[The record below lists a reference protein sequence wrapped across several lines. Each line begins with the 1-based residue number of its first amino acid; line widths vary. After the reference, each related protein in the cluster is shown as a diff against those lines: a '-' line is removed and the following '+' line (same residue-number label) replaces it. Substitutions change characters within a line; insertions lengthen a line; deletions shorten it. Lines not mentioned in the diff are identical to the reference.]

1 MKTKSRALVLF
12 LCLMLLVGLLP
23 STVLAADG
31 PEAASFE
38 DVQEGSWYYEDV
50 DYVSSA
56 GLMTGTSEDTFSP
69 ELAVTR
75 GMFVTVLHRM
85 EDEPEAEAAAFEDV
99 DAEAYYAAAVA
110 WAAENGIVTGY
121 SDVMFGPTDTITREQ
136 AVTILYRYAIYKGLD
151 AVTTE
156 ENLGTFSD
164 EADISDWA
172 IAAVNWAV
180 GEGIA
185 EGMTSNRFGPATLT
199 TRAHVAALLHR
210 YLDEDARVNSAA
222 DTGTDGSGSSSGG
235 SSSSSSGSSS
245 SSSSGSSSSGSR
257 YYADNVLESVYALGF
272 VDADGS
278 KLSAI
283 AVEYSVEIAASS
295 VELADFE
302 IQDYGTMMEPSVEL
316 GSDPGVALN
325 VYVSATPEIDPNGVG
340 VESGNYVIIEVNTD
354 YQLASVCSPYAVSM
368 AAGVRQAGTLKTTGG
383 RTVSAGTKF
392 VINYTTETI
401 TNRDGS
407 TSEYY
412 PAIDGT
418 YFIYGIMD
426 KYELF
431 TQEDGTAFHATDC
444 FDEATGE
451 LSELD
456 LPYALYV
463 PEDYSEDGKYMLV
476 LHIEDAGFLGT
487 DPMIALC
494 ESQAPANFASDEMQA
509 YAEQQGYDGIIVVIP
524 QIWDDIRTT
533 RDAYTISC
541 GVDATWQLMDYIT
554 DTYTAIDANRIYATG
569 QSMGGMQ
576 VIAMAAQRDNYF
588 AGILEMGCQWGT
600 NYNKEVPNEGT
611 VHYNIYD
618 TDDPMITY
626 ELAENWFYAVSDDN
640 ILVTNC
646 EGDSYSTSVW
656 SEFAYLYYDI
666 AGVEIPYA
674 TVSPLEQTDEEMSAV
689 VEALVAQEN
698 ETGIYWL
705 SYTGGS
711 HMLTWVYGH
720 KIDASYYWLLS
731 QTKESEDSRSKLEAL
746 NNPFAHMDA
755 VEASEYI
762 VGDFTHL
769 PNGYDRLIAT
779 ENSTGISYFY
789 AVPAN
794 GAGTDGYNSAWM
806 NRSGGTP
813 SAGAGWNAN
822 TVYTVDSILITDSAL
837 TVTATLDANADYTVE
852 VYAVA
857 IGENEAEL
865 VASGI
870 LSSGADTFTSD
881 ALTAFAENVIYT
893 VVVSDA
899 GVVVASAMHLTLGNV
914 LESVYALGFVDADGS
929 KLSAI
934 AVEYSVEI
942 AASSVE
948 LADFEIQDYGTMME
962 PSVELGSDPG
972 VALNVYVSATP
983 EIDPNGVGVESG
995 NYVIIE
1001 VNTDY
1006 QLASVCSPY
1015 AVSMAAGVRQAGTLK
1030 TTGGRTVSAGTK
1042 FVINYTTETI
1052 TNRDGSTSEYYPA
1065 IDGTY
1070 FIYGIMD
1077 KYELFTQEDGTAFH
1091 ATDCFDEATG
1101 ELSELDL
1108 PYALY
1113 VPEDYSEDGK
1123 YMLVLHIEDAGF
1135 LGTDPMIAL
1144 CESQAPANFASDE
1157 MQAYAEQQGYDGIIV
1172 VIPQIWDDI
1181 RTTRDAYTISC
1192 GVDATWQLMD
1202 YITDTYT
1209 AIDANRIYATG
1220 QSMGGMQ
1227 VIAMAAQRDN
1237 YFAGILEMGCQ
1248 WGTNYNK
1255 EVPNEGTVHYNIY
1268 DTDDPMITYELA
1280 ENWFYAVSDDNILV
1294 TNCEGDS
1301 YSTSVWSEFA
1311 YLYYDIAGVEIPYAT
1326 VSPLEQTDEEM
1337 SAVVEA
1343 LVAQENETGIYW
1355 LSYTGGSHMLTWVYG
1370 HKIDASYYWLL
1381 SQTKE
1386 SEDSR
1391 SKLEALNNPFAHMDA
1406 VEASEYIVGDFTHLP
1421 NGYDRLIA
1429 TENSTGISYFYA
1441 VPANGAGTDGYNSAW
1456 MNRSGGTP
1464 SAGAGWNANT
1474 VYTVDSILITDSA
1487 LTVTATLDANADYTV
1502 EVYAVAIG
1510 ENEAELVASGI
1521 LSSGADTFTSDALTA
1536 FAENVIYT
1544 VVVSDAGVV
1553 VASAMHLTLGED
1565 SGGDENTAEIV
1576 SVYALGFVDT
1586 DGAKVEAIAVEYSA
1600 DMSGVDVSVD
1610 SYELELNSDSTGA
1623 TAVYVNDTAAI
1634 SETGGSGT
1642 GKYVIIEVDTDFLMS
1657 SEQTFTSSLAVGVT
1671 QTADIS
1677 AGSVTAAASE
1687 TAVTNYEE
1695 TQTYD
1700 SYCDTWTTTK
1710 AAIYGQYEI
1719 SGIEGFQFFTSN
1731 EDYGTPDG
1739 EAYHVEDCFDE
1750 KDGLSYDID
1759 VAYALYVPEDYDVSG
1774 SYAMVVVDNPATT
1787 EGTHPLVSVLETR
1800 SPALLASDWVQDL
1813 VKEQGLDGLIV
1824 VVPVVTARVDD
1835 NACTPAQYE
1844 ALLALWDHIQGE
1856 YSIDENHVY
1865 GIGQS
1870 VGGMVLMETNR
1881 NRDNYF
1887 AAILMFENQ
1896 WAQNYYKD
1904 TLFVRNQAS
1913 SEETAATAPMHY
1925 PRTDAEVTWDYY
1937 FDEDG
1942 NKVYVDH
1949 DPYNLYY
1956 LISDDNIMV
1965 MNRSSNNLSNNTWQ
1979 ELSYLYTDLVGSNI
1993 THFTLD
1999 GNAEIAEQEALI
2011 NEYLAEDAS
2020 GLGLHWVTFEN
2031 GTNGYSA
2038 RKVLSGYE
2046 WLLSQTRE
2054 DEMSRSKLD
2063 LNKPFELADEQIQT
2077 EERATSYTDTEDNTL
2092 YYLTGKAGAGTQ
2104 FYNTSWLN
2112 LTTIADAAPGWLPEG
2127 MSWETGVEA
2136 AKIQSVTSIHDEN
2149 GVLTAVAVE
2158 YDVDMTDAVI
2168 RLKGD
2173 EIIGLDGEVRE
2184 DITIVLDPYD
2194 FYDAAGEQIECTIS
2208 NVYIND
2214 SAAITA
2220 DAERGSGTGCYVIVE
2235 LDTDSTTDSV
2245 SLVQRMTIRTNT
2257 AIASATATVY
2267 SEVDGGNVEDILR
2280 FDAASYE
2287 IKSYDY
2293 EGETIQVRFYENVQY
2308 CANPNAPD
2316 LQVMNIYV
2324 REDMAD
2330 DYTAPIFLVQ
2340 RTGQMKESAASTIE
2354 TDGNGNLTSMLA
2366 MLADGYVVVSPGAR
2380 GQDTV
2385 VDGEYVG
2392 RGGLPM
2398 TIVDLKA
2405 AVRYLHYNQ
2414 GVIPGDT
2421 EKIIAEGHSS
2431 GGGIIAVL
2439 GASGNSEY
2447 YEPYLEAIGA
2457 APGRDDIYCCIV
2469 NSPIVD
2475 FAHIDF
2481 AYEWLFSVENVDGL
2495 FADDATSYAMSCA
2508 LADEFEVWVDSLEL
2522 KDPETGET
2530 IGFADG
2536 DTYTPYLIKMLNESA
2551 TRFLS
2556 EMDEASRNEWL
2567 AASTNNVVN
2576 GSILTWDETS
2586 QTAEITSLEDYIGW
2600 NSGRWMKYIG
2610 CYDGGLTK
2618 TSFEMPAFSTGDDDP
2633 GHFNA
2638 RMWEIIGTF
2647 EGYEEYAE
2655 SAYENALTHYWSEY
2669 LINPFNFIGT
2679 DEVCDTAPVWYLRC
2693 GGHNETT
2700 ANQFLNLALVL
2711 DNKTDALVD
2720 FRYSWDMQ
2728 HTWISDLEIEET
2740 LAFLDEVMSDGGEE
2754 TTGALKAGAGKA
2766 EMVFPQ
2772 EYFEIVADDGTVSYE
2787 DGFNGQVYTFDSAYG
2802 EIVDNLC
2809 TRVLVLEDKIRV
2821 AIVAVEVAQ
2830 TLDDQVAYTKKIVS
2844 EICGVDE
2851 DNVWVHCTHQFGFM
2865 HRPSD
2870 TEKAAVYDDIMKEAL
2885 TAACEQA
2892 METFQSA
2899 VLGIGIGDC
2908 YVSANKNIENPE
2920 GVTGGP
2926 YYGPGSTLETDTT
2939 LTMIRF
2945 ASAETGED
2953 IGYFMSYGTKPSA
2966 LCTTGKTVGNRQVN
2980 TEVTGE
2986 ACKIVEAA
2994 YSVPCLFC
3002 MPAAGD
3008 QYPRETA
3015 QYYGFDEDGNW
3026 GLIDIGFD
3034 EGIKIVERL
3043 GAEMGDVAVNV
3054 ASAIECDSNDAD
3066 ISLAATSFD
3075 YVNKAGDADM
3085 TITCD
3090 TLVIGDIALVGFKQE
3105 MDCVTGQQ
3113 IQAASPYGTT
3123 LMVSFLNGDGKYFG
3137 HREAYDFNGGIGTWE
3152 TNRSPYGIGA
3162 AEKFVEVAVELLG
3175 GEVTKD
3181 EEAETVLLQ
3190 SVVANMGEDNT
3201 IDDSKYDGLYEEAS
3215 AEDGIKAIIAAGEF
3229 YINGFAFPA
3238 TAEAAADGFTVNQ
3251 STWLSAAEYAD
3262 EEAYLAAAYIS
3273 VLNKGN
3279 NPYMQAAGTEY
3290 LLYDTDA
3297 DGYADRIEMLYLE
3310 GIIVANYTDN
3320 GDGTYSIDRGEFPD
3334 GLAVTGDKDGRTHD
3348 ADHFAA
3354 GQEGYEVKA
3363 ENFDTEIQPGDV
3375 ALFSYTPDGWVLQR
3389 AIPVTGVFTNG
3400 ADHDSYEI
3408 DGVSYEDA
3416 MKFSRD
3422 NIIVSNRNGEFT
3434 NAQKYFGFMN
3444 NTDGLTVTLWIAP
3457 TVGETV
3463 GAPVGMTSDG
3473 SSDTYLERAI
3483 VWAQARLDAV
3493 EVSEDGSGLAA
3504 GTSYVSQ
3511 AVHDELADVVAS
3523 AREVLE
3529 SGCYD
3534 CIKDFQVYRLY
3545 LCLNGTGDD
3554 IGASFAGFSY
3564 TGFEDSI
3571 QTAAE
3576 AVEDGSSDAESEAA
3590 DSENADAEP
3599 ETAETDTNSADAE
3612 PAEGNTEAESAEAEA
3627 ADVEAEPDVTGET
3640 GDTEEEI

>member
-1 MKTKSRALVLF
+1 
-12 LCLMLLVGLLP
+12 
-23 STVLAADG
+23 
-31 PEAASFE
+31 
-38 DVQEGSWYYEDV
+38 
-50 DYVSSA
+50 
-56 GLMTGTSEDTFSP
+56 
-69 ELAVTR
+69 
-75 GMFVTVLHRM
+75 
-85 EDEPEAEAAAFEDV
+85 
-99 DAEAYYAAAVA
+99 
-110 WAAENGIVTGY
+110 
-121 SDVMFGPTDTITREQ
+121 
-136 AVTILYRYAIYKGLD
+136 
-151 AVTTE
+151 
-156 ENLGTFSD
+156 
-164 EADISDWA
+164 
-172 IAAVNWAV
+172 
-180 GEGIA
+180 
-185 EGMTSNRFGPATLT
+185 
-199 TRAHVAALLHR
+199 
-210 YLDEDARVNSAA
+210 
-222 DTGTDGSGSSSGG
+222 
-235 SSSSSSGSSS
+235 
-245 SSSSGSSSSGSR
+245 
-257 YYADNVLESVYALGF
+257 
-272 VDADGS
+272 
-278 KLSAI
+278 
-283 AVEYSVEIAASS
+283 
-295 VELADFE
+295 
-302 IQDYGTMMEPSVEL
+302 
-316 GSDPGVALN
+316 
-325 VYVSATPEIDPNGVG
+325 
-340 VESGNYVIIEVNTD
+340 
-354 YQLASVCSPYAVSM
+354 
-368 AAGVRQAGTLKTTGG
+368 
-383 RTVSAGTKF
+383 
-392 VINYTTETI
+392 
-401 TNRDGS
+401 
-407 TSEYY
+407 
-412 PAIDGT
+412 
-418 YFIYGIMD
+418 MD

-533 RDAYTISC
+533 RGGYTISC

-646 EGDSYSTSVW
+646 KGDSYSTSVW

-731 QTKESEDSRSKLEAL
+731 QTKESEDNRGKLEAL

-762 VGDFTHL
+762 AGDFTHL

-822 TVYTVDSILITDSAL
+822 TVYTVDSILITDGAL
-837 TVTATLDANADYTVE
+837 TVAATLDANADYTVE

-857 IGENEAEL
+857 IGENETEL

-881 ALTAFAENVIYT
+881 ALTAFAEDVIYT
-893 VVVSDA
+893 VV
-899 GVVVASAMHLTLGNV
+899 
-914 LESVYALGFVDADGS
+914 
-929 KLSAI
+929 I
-934 AVEYSVEI
+934 
-942 AASSVE
+942 
-948 LADFEIQDYGTMME
+948 
-962 PSVELGSDPG
+962 
-972 VALNVYVSATP
+972 
-983 EIDPNGVGVESG
+983 
-995 NYVIIE
+995 
-1001 VNTDY
+1001 
-1006 QLASVCSPY
+1006 
-1015 AVSMAAGVRQAGTLK
+1015 
-1030 TTGGRTVSAGTK
+1030 
-1042 FVINYTTETI
+1042 
-1052 TNRDGSTSEYYPA
+1052 
-1065 IDGTY
+1065 
-1070 FIYGIMD
+1070 
-1077 KYELFTQEDGTAFH
+1077 
-1091 ATDCFDEATG
+1091 
-1101 ELSELDL
+1101 
-1108 PYALY
+1108 
-1113 VPEDYSEDGK
+1113 
-1123 YMLVLHIEDAGF
+1123 
-1135 LGTDPMIAL
+1135 
-1144 CESQAPANFASDE
+1144 
-1157 MQAYAEQQGYDGIIV
+1157 
-1172 VIPQIWDDI
+1172 
-1181 RTTRDAYTISC
+1181 
-1192 GVDATWQLMD
+1192 
-1202 YITDTYT
+1202 
-1209 AIDANRIYATG
+1209 
-1220 QSMGGMQ
+1220 
-1227 VIAMAAQRDN
+1227 
-1237 YFAGILEMGCQ
+1237 
-1248 WGTNYNK
+1248 
-1255 EVPNEGTVHYNIY
+1255 
-1268 DTDDPMITYELA
+1268 
-1280 ENWFYAVSDDNILV
+1280 
-1294 TNCEGDS
+1294 
-1301 YSTSVWSEFA
+1301 
-1311 YLYYDIAGVEIPYAT
+1311 
-1326 VSPLEQTDEEM
+1326 
-1337 SAVVEA
+1337 
-1343 LVAQENETGIYW
+1343 
-1355 LSYTGGSHMLTWVYG
+1355 
-1370 HKIDASYYWLL
+1370 
-1381 SQTKE
+1381 
-1386 SEDSR
+1386 
-1391 SKLEALNNPFAHMDA
+1391 
-1406 VEASEYIVGDFTHLP
+1406 
-1421 NGYDRLIA
+1421 
-1429 TENSTGISYFYA
+1429 
-1441 VPANGAGTDGYNSAW
+1441 
-1456 MNRSGGTP
+1456 
-1464 SAGAGWNANT
+1464 
-1474 VYTVDSILITDSA
+1474 
-1487 LTVTATLDANADYTV
+1487 
-1502 EVYAVAIG
+1502 
-1510 ENEAELVASGI
+1510 
-1521 LSSGADTFTSDALTA
+1521 
-1536 FAENVIYT
+1536 
-1544 VVVSDAGVV
+1544 SDAGVV

-1565 SGGDENTAEIV
+1565 SGDDETGYYVFACDNETAITDDSLSAWFDADSAAEGVEALLNAGKVYVNGFQIPAEESDDIAFKVNGFVSFYKDGDEWMNSVHKATSGETTFAAARTAFVEGLSLMSGLTVVLPYDENGYVTEIQFTVKESVAVEELIDNGDGTYSIDRSNFTLAVKEGMPDINDAVFAAANVDAAVEAGCLALYWEATDGWHLERADSESGYLTDGQDHGYYIFNETYYVDSNITKYNLAKANRPGQFLEAHRTLGLFGEEITAWFVGDYPFGFTTNDPAAALELGIVNATAAKAEIV
-1576 SVYALGFVDT
+1576 VSADGSDVAT
-1586 DGAKVEAIAVEYSA
+1586 DVLWMTTDDLAVFEAQIAVAETVLANA
-1600 DMSGVDVSVD
+1600 DSTCFDLD
-1610 SYELELNSDSTGA
+1610 RAIYELAITLDAAACGTAGGDGETGENLLYTFENDGVTSLYDASMDQYFNADSAEAGVLALLNGG
-1623 TAVYVNDTAAI
+1623 AVYVNNAAVPTDEETAEDFVINAFPSLWKTGDSTWAYSVHKLYSAEDLSFDDARLGFMDGI
-1634 SETGGSGT
+1634 SKMRGLQVELYSTDGV
-1642 GKYVIIEVDTDFLMS
+1642 YADRIEVLIKESTLVNS
-1657 SEQTFTSSLAVGVT
+1657 IT
-1671 QTADIS
+1671 
-1677 AGSVTAAASE
+1677 
-1687 TAVTNYEE
+1687 
-1695 TQTYD
+1695 
-1700 SYCDTWTTTK
+1700 
-1710 AAIYGQYEI
+1710 
-1719 SGIEGFQFFTSN
+1719 
-1731 EDYGTPDG
+1731 EDD
-1739 EAYHVEDCFDE
+1739 
-1750 KDGLSYDID
+1750 
-1759 VAYALYVPEDYDVSG
+1759 
-1774 SYAMVVVDNPATT
+1774 
-1787 EGTHPLVSVLETR
+1787 EGTHIGRYDFELSDTENRPDVNDIVFPNENVDADLKVGDIALYWYDGSAWHMEPAVAQTGILSEKVSGVSGFVLDGVTYTDALITRYNLQAANRTSQFLTAHTNLGLSSIEVIMWSTETGYPIGFTR
-1800 SPALLASDWVQDL
+1800 GDNAKAALALAIENAKVAAENVVASDADGADVSTSAYWVTSAVMETYTAALAEAEAMYADETATNIDFDMAIYNLSSPVSQLGTKQPGTADDGETGENLLYTFENNGVTSLYDASMDQYFNADSAEAGVLALLNGGAVY
-1813 VKEQGLDGLIV
+1813 VNNAA
-1824 VVPVVTARVDD
+1824 VPTD
-1835 NACTPAQYE
+1835 
-1844 ALLALWDHIQGE
+1844 
-1856 YSIDENHVY
+1856 
-1865 GIGQS
+1865 
-1870 VGGMVLMETNR
+1870 
-1881 NRDNYF
+1881 
-1887 AAILMFENQ
+1887 
-1896 WAQNYYKD
+1896 
-1904 TLFVRNQAS
+1904 
-1913 SEETAATAPMHY
+1913 EETAEDFVINAFPSLWKTGDSTWAYSVHKLYSAEDLSFDDARLGFMDGISKMRGLQVELYSTDGVYADRIEVLIKESTLVNSITEDDEGTHIGRYDFELSDTENRPDVNDIVFPNENVDADLKVGDIALYWYDGSAWHMEPAVAQTGILSEKVSGVSGFVLDGVTY
-1925 PRTDAEVTWDYY
+1925 TDALITR
-1937 FDEDG
+1937 
-1942 NKVYVDH
+1942 
-1949 DPYNLYY
+1949 YNLQAANRTSQFLTAHTNLGLSSIEVIMWSTETGYPIGFTRGDNAKAA
-1956 LISDDNIMV
+1956 LALAIENAKVAAENVVASDADGADVSTSAYWVTSAVMETYTAALAEAEAMYADETATNIDFDMAIY
-1965 MNRSSNNLSNNTWQ
+1965 NLSSPVSQ
-1979 ELSYLYTDLVGSNI
+1979 LSTKQPGTAD
-1993 THFTLD
+1993 D
-1999 GNAEIAEQEALI
+1999 G
-2011 NEYLAEDAS
+2011 
-2020 GLGLHWVTFEN
+2020 
-2031 GTNGYSA
+2031 
-2038 RKVLSGYE
+2038 
-2046 WLLSQTRE
+2046 
-2054 DEMSRSKLD
+2054 
-2063 LNKPFELADEQIQT
+2063 
-2077 EERATSYTDTEDNTL
+2077 
-2092 YYLTGKAGAGTQ
+2092 
-2104 FYNTSWLN
+2104 
-2112 LTTIADAAPGWLPEG
+2112 
-2127 MSWETGVEA
+2127 ETG
-2136 AKIQSVTSIHDEN
+2136 EN
-2149 GVLTAVAVE
+2149 
-2158 YDVDMTDAVI
+2158 
-2168 RLKGD
+2168 
-2173 EIIGLDGEVRE
+2173 
-2184 DITIVLDPYD
+2184 
-2194 FYDAAGEQIECTIS
+2194 
-2208 NVYIND
+2208 
-2214 SAAITA
+2214 
-2220 DAERGSGTGCYVIVE
+2220 
-2235 LDTDSTTDSV
+2235 
-2245 SLVQRMTIRTNT
+2245 
-2257 AIASATATVY
+2257 
-2267 SEVDGGNVEDILR
+2267 LR

-2287 IKSYDY
+2287 IKYYDY

-2392 RGGLPM
+2392 RGDLPM

-2457 APGRDDIYCCIV
+2457 APGRDDIYCCII

-2530 IGFADG
+2530 IGFADE

-2576 GSILTWDETS
+2576 GSILTWDEAS

-2711 DNKTDALVD
+2711 NNKTDALVD
-2720 FRYSWDMQ
+2720 FRYSWDMR

-2754 TTGALKAGAGKA
+2754 TTGTLKAGAGMA

-2802 EIVDNLC
+2802 EIEDNLC
-2809 TRVLVLEDKIRV
+2809 TRVLVLEDEIRV

-2830 TLDDQVAYTKKIVS
+2830 TPDDQVAYTKKIVS

-2899 VLGIGIGDC
+2899 VLGTGIGDC

-3034 EGIKIVERL
+3034 EGIKIVEKL

-3054 ASAIECDSNDAD
+3054 ASTIECDSNDAD

-3175 GEVTKD
+3175 GEVTRD

-3190 SVVANMGEDNT
+3190 SVVANMGEDST

-3238 TAEAAADGFTVNQ
+3238 TAEAAADGFLVNQ

-3262 EEAYLAAAYIS
+3262 EEAYLAAAYTS

-3320 GDGTYSIDRGEFPD
+3320 GNGTYSIDRGEFPD

-3363 ENFDTEIQPGDV
+3363 ENFDAEIQPGDV
-3375 ALFSYTPDGWVLQR
+3375 VLFSYTPDGWVLQR
-3389 AIPVTGVFTNG
+3389 AIPVTGLFTNG

-3473 SSDTYLERAI
+3473 NSDTYLEHAI
-3483 VWAQARLDAV
+3483 VWAQTRLDAV
-3493 EVSEDGSGLAA
+3493 EVSEDGSELAA
-3504 GTSYVSQ
+3504 GTSYVLQ
-3511 AVHDELADVVAS
+3511 AVHDELADVIAS
-3523 AREVLE
+3523 AQEVLE

-3571 QTAAE
+3571 QTVAE

-3599 ETAETDTNSADAE
+3599 EAAETDANSADAE
-3612 PAEGNTEAESAEAEA
+3612 PAEGSTEAESAEAEA

>member
-1 MKTKSRALVLF
+1 MKTKSRALALF

-23 STVLAADG
+23 STVLAADE

-121 SDVMFGPTDTITREQ
+121 SDVMFGPTDTITREK

-180 GEGIA
+180 GEGIV
-185 EGMTSNRFGPATLT
+185 EGMTSNRFNPATLT
-199 TRAHVAALLHR
+199 TRAHVATLLHR
-210 YLDEDARVNSAA
+210 YLDEDARVSNAA
-222 DTGTDGSGSSSGG
+222 DTGTDGSGSSSGSSG
-235 SSSSSSGSSS
+235 SSSSSSGSH
-245 SSSSGSSSSGSR
+245 SSGSR

-302 IQDYGTMMEPSVEL
+302 IQDYGIMMEPSVEL

-368 AAGVRQAGTLKTTGG
+368 AAGVKQAGTLKTTGG

-392 VINYTTETI
+392 VINYTTETT

-524 QIWDDIRTT
+524 QIWSDIRTT
-533 RDAYTISC
+533 RDNYTISS

-600 NYNKEVPNEGT
+600 NYSKEPPYKNE
-611 VHYNIYD
+611 VYYNIYD
-618 TDDPMITY
+618 TEDSMITY

-646 EGDSYSTSVW
+646 AGDAFSTSVW

-731 QTKESEDSRSKLEAL
+731 QTKESEDSRGKLEAL
-746 NNPFAHMDA
+746 NNAFVHMDA

-762 VGDFTHL
+762 AGDFARL

-779 ENSTGISYFY
+779 EDSTGISYFY
-789 AVPAN
+789 AIPAN

-806 NRSGGTP
+806 DMNGGTP

-822 TVYTVDSILITDSAL
+822 TVYTVDSILITDGAL
-837 TVTATLDANADYTVE
+837 TVAATLDANADYTVE

-881 ALTAFAENVIYT
+881 ALTAFAEDVIYT
-893 VVVSDA
+893 VV
-899 GVVVASAMHLTLGNV
+899 
-914 LESVYALGFVDADGS
+914 
-929 KLSAI
+929 I
-934 AVEYSVEI
+934 
-942 AASSVE
+942 
-948 LADFEIQDYGTMME
+948 
-962 PSVELGSDPG
+962 
-972 VALNVYVSATP
+972 
-983 EIDPNGVGVESG
+983 
-995 NYVIIE
+995 
-1001 VNTDY
+1001 
-1006 QLASVCSPY
+1006 
-1015 AVSMAAGVRQAGTLK
+1015 
-1030 TTGGRTVSAGTK
+1030 
-1042 FVINYTTETI
+1042 
-1052 TNRDGSTSEYYPA
+1052 
-1065 IDGTY
+1065 
-1070 FIYGIMD
+1070 
-1077 KYELFTQEDGTAFH
+1077 
-1091 ATDCFDEATG
+1091 
-1101 ELSELDL
+1101 
-1108 PYALY
+1108 
-1113 VPEDYSEDGK
+1113 
-1123 YMLVLHIEDAGF
+1123 
-1135 LGTDPMIAL
+1135 
-1144 CESQAPANFASDE
+1144 
-1157 MQAYAEQQGYDGIIV
+1157 
-1172 VIPQIWDDI
+1172 
-1181 RTTRDAYTISC
+1181 
-1192 GVDATWQLMD
+1192 
-1202 YITDTYT
+1202 
-1209 AIDANRIYATG
+1209 
-1220 QSMGGMQ
+1220 
-1227 VIAMAAQRDN
+1227 
-1237 YFAGILEMGCQ
+1237 
-1248 WGTNYNK
+1248 
-1255 EVPNEGTVHYNIY
+1255 
-1268 DTDDPMITYELA
+1268 
-1280 ENWFYAVSDDNILV
+1280 
-1294 TNCEGDS
+1294 
-1301 YSTSVWSEFA
+1301 
-1311 YLYYDIAGVEIPYAT
+1311 
-1326 VSPLEQTDEEM
+1326 
-1337 SAVVEA
+1337 
-1343 LVAQENETGIYW
+1343 
-1355 LSYTGGSHMLTWVYG
+1355 
-1370 HKIDASYYWLL
+1370 
-1381 SQTKE
+1381 
-1386 SEDSR
+1386 
-1391 SKLEALNNPFAHMDA
+1391 
-1406 VEASEYIVGDFTHLP
+1406 
-1421 NGYDRLIA
+1421 
-1429 TENSTGISYFYA
+1429 
-1441 VPANGAGTDGYNSAW
+1441 
-1456 MNRSGGTP
+1456 
-1464 SAGAGWNANT
+1464 
-1474 VYTVDSILITDSA
+1474 
-1487 LTVTATLDANADYTV
+1487 
-1502 EVYAVAIG
+1502 
-1510 ENEAELVASGI
+1510 
-1521 LSSGADTFTSDALTA
+1521 
-1536 FAENVIYT
+1536 
-1544 VVVSDAGVV
+1544 SDAGVV

-1565 SGGDENTAEIV
+1565 SGEDENLVLLFSQAGDFDPTSDTNDGIYIAEITDQYFDGGVVVGMEALLNAGEVYLNGIQIPATEETYYMNGMPAIWEKEDGVWTWQAHDKLNADDESKIDHNGDYSFEFARRRFVLAVSALRGMTVDVYAREGEEYACRVEFTIKSGGQVEQIIVNDDDTTTVWGVPIDESSYNTDGGPNDQEPRTLPTANFDQSIEEGDTVLYWYDTEGWHMERAVPVQGLMNASDHFNIVVNGTTYSDALIVRYNMQAGSRPSQFISAANNLELNDIPVTLWNTETGYVIGISRMEYARTALEMAIAFLDGELDGLQIVVSEDGTDVAGDTYWVTQSVMDTYTNAYDSAVALLDNETATNAQIDAAIQVLGSAYGNGSRGLSTMALGTADDSENNTAEIV

-1600 DMSGVDVSVD
+1600 DMSGADVSVD

-1700 SYCDTWTTTK
+1700 SYRDTWTTTK

-1739 EAYHVEDCFDE
+1739 EPYHVEDCFDE

-1759 VAYALYVPEDYDVSG
+1759 VAYALYVPEDYDASG

-1800 SPALLASDWVQDL
+1800 SPALLASDWAQDL

-1844 ALLALWDHIQGE
+1844 ALLALWDHIQDE

-1942 NKVYVDH
+1942 NKVYEDH

-1956 LISDDNIMV
+1956 LISDDNIIV

-1979 ELSYLYTDLVGSNI
+1979 ELSYLYTDLVGSGI

-1999 GNAEIAEQEALI
+1999 GNAEIAEQEAAI

-2077 EERATSYTDTEDNTL
+2077 EARATSYTDTEGNTL

-2235 LDTDSTTDSV
+2235 PDTDSTTDSV

-2267 SEVDGGNVEDILR
+2267 SEVDGGNVEDTLR

-2287 IKSYDY
+2287 IKNYDY

-2380 GQDTV
+2380 
-2385 VDGEYVG
+2385 
-2392 RGGLPM
+2392 
-2398 TIVDLKA
+2398 
-2405 AVRYLHYNQ
+2405 
-2414 GVIPGDT
+2414 
-2421 EKIIAEGHSS
+2421 
-2431 GGGIIAVL
+2431 
-2439 GASGNSEY
+2439 
-2447 YEPYLEAIGA
+2447 
-2457 APGRDDIYCCIV
+2457 
-2469 NSPIVD
+2469 
-2475 FAHIDF
+2475 
-2481 AYEWLFSVENVDGL
+2481 
-2495 FADDATSYAMSCA
+2495 
-2508 LADEFEVWVDSLEL
+2508 
-2522 KDPETGET
+2522 
-2530 IGFADG
+2530 
-2536 DTYTPYLIKMLNESA
+2536 
-2551 TRFLS
+2551 
-2556 EMDEASRNEWL
+2556 
-2567 AASTNNVVN
+2567 
-2576 GSILTWDETS
+2576 
-2586 QTAEITSLEDYIGW
+2586 
-2600 NSGRWMKYIG
+2600 
-2610 CYDGGLTK
+2610 
-2618 TSFEMPAFSTGDDDP
+2618 
-2633 GHFNA
+2633 
-2638 RMWEIIGTF
+2638 
-2647 EGYEEYAE
+2647 
-2655 SAYENALTHYWSEY
+2655 
-2669 LINPFNFIGT
+2669 
-2679 DEVCDTAPVWYLRC
+2679 
-2693 GGHNETT
+2693 
-2700 ANQFLNLALVL
+2700 
-2711 DNKTDALVD
+2711 
-2720 FRYSWDMQ
+2720 
-2728 HTWISDLEIEET
+2728 
-2740 LAFLDEVMSDGGEE
+2740 
-2754 TTGALKAGAGKA
+2754 
-2766 EMVFPQ
+2766 
-2772 EYFEIVADDGTVSYE
+2772 
-2787 DGFNGQVYTFDSAYG
+2787 
-2802 EIVDNLC
+2802 
-2809 TRVLVLEDKIRV
+2809 
-2821 AIVAVEVAQ
+2821 
-2830 TLDDQVAYTKKIVS
+2830 
-2844 EICGVDE
+2844 
-2851 DNVWVHCTHQFGFM
+2851 
-2865 HRPSD
+2865 
-2870 TEKAAVYDDIMKEAL
+2870 
-2885 TAACEQA
+2885 
-2892 METFQSA
+2892 
-2899 VLGIGIGDC
+2899 
-2908 YVSANKNIENPE
+2908 
-2920 GVTGGP
+2920 
-2926 YYGPGSTLETDTT
+2926 
-2939 LTMIRF
+2939 
-2945 ASAETGED
+2945 
-2953 IGYFMSYGTKPSA
+2953 
-2966 LCTTGKTVGNRQVN
+2966 
-2980 TEVTGE
+2980 
-2986 ACKIVEAA
+2986 
-2994 YSVPCLFC
+2994 
-3002 MPAAGD
+3002 
-3008 QYPRETA
+3008 
-3015 QYYGFDEDGNW
+3015 
-3026 GLIDIGFD
+3026 
-3034 EGIKIVERL
+3034 
-3043 GAEMGDVAVNV
+3043 
-3054 ASAIECDSNDAD
+3054 
-3066 ISLAATSFD
+3066 
-3075 YVNKAGDADM
+3075 
-3085 TITCD
+3085 
-3090 TLVIGDIALVGFKQE
+3090 
-3105 MDCVTGQQ
+3105 
-3113 IQAASPYGTT
+3113 
-3123 LMVSFLNGDGKYFG
+3123 
-3137 HREAYDFNGGIGTWE
+3137 
-3152 TNRSPYGIGA
+3152 
-3162 AEKFVEVAVELLG
+3162 
-3175 GEVTKD
+3175 
-3181 EEAETVLLQ
+3181 
-3190 SVVANMGEDNT
+3190 
-3201 IDDSKYDGLYEEAS
+3201 
-3215 AEDGIKAIIAAGEF
+3215 
-3229 YINGFAFPA
+3229 
-3238 TAEAAADGFTVNQ
+3238 
-3251 STWLSAAEYAD
+3251 
-3262 EEAYLAAAYIS
+3262 
-3273 VLNKGN
+3273 
-3279 NPYMQAAGTEY
+3279 
-3290 LLYDTDA
+3290 
-3297 DGYADRIEMLYLE
+3297 
-3310 GIIVANYTDN
+3310 
-3320 GDGTYSIDRGEFPD
+3320 
-3334 GLAVTGDKDGRTHD
+3334 
-3348 ADHFAA
+3348 
-3354 GQEGYEVKA
+3354 
-3363 ENFDTEIQPGDV
+3363 
-3375 ALFSYTPDGWVLQR
+3375 
-3389 AIPVTGVFTNG
+3389 
-3400 ADHDSYEI
+3400 
-3408 DGVSYEDA
+3408 
-3416 MKFSRD
+3416 
-3422 NIIVSNRNGEFT
+3422 
-3434 NAQKYFGFMN
+3434 
-3444 NTDGLTVTLWIAP
+3444 
-3457 TVGETV
+3457 
-3463 GAPVGMTSDG
+3463 
-3473 SSDTYLERAI
+3473 
-3483 VWAQARLDAV
+3483 
-3493 EVSEDGSGLAA
+3493 
-3504 GTSYVSQ
+3504 
-3511 AVHDELADVVAS
+3511 
-3523 AREVLE
+3523 
-3529 SGCYD
+3529 
-3534 CIKDFQVYRLY
+3534 
-3545 LCLNGTGDD
+3545 
-3554 IGASFAGFSY
+3554 
-3564 TGFEDSI
+3564 
-3571 QTAAE
+3571 
-3576 AVEDGSSDAESEAA
+3576 
-3590 DSENADAEP
+3590 
-3599 ETAETDTNSADAE
+3599 
-3612 PAEGNTEAESAEAEA
+3612 
-3627 ADVEAEPDVTGET
+3627 
-3640 GDTEEEI
+3640 

>member
-1 MKTKSRALVLF
+1 MKTKSRALALF

-23 STVLAADG
+23 STVLAADE

-180 GEGIA
+180 GEGIV
-185 EGMTSNRFGPATLT
+185 EGMTSNRFDPATLT

-210 YLDEDARVNSAA
+210 YLDEDARVSNAA

-245 SSSSGSSSSGSR
+245 SSSGSHSSGSR

-368 AAGVRQAGTLKTTGG
+368 AAGVKQAGTLKTTGG

-392 VINYTTETI
+392 VINYTTETT

-533 RDAYTISC
+533 RGGYTISC

-720 KIDASYYWLLS
+720 RIDASYYWMLS
-731 QTKESEDSRSKLEAL
+731 QTKESEDSRGKLEAL
-746 NNPFAHMDA
+746 NNAFAHMDA

-762 VGDFTHL
+762 AGDFTHL
-769 PNGYDRLIAT
+769 PNGYDRLIAA

-822 TVYTVDSILITDSAL
+822 TVYTVDSILITDGAL

-881 ALTAFAENVIYT
+881 ALTAFAEDVIYT
-893 VVVSDA
+893 VV
-899 GVVVASAMHLTLGNV
+899 
-914 LESVYALGFVDADGS
+914 
-929 KLSAI
+929 I
-934 AVEYSVEI
+934 
-942 AASSVE
+942 
-948 LADFEIQDYGTMME
+948 
-962 PSVELGSDPG
+962 
-972 VALNVYVSATP
+972 
-983 EIDPNGVGVESG
+983 
-995 NYVIIE
+995 
-1001 VNTDY
+1001 
-1006 QLASVCSPY
+1006 
-1015 AVSMAAGVRQAGTLK
+1015 
-1030 TTGGRTVSAGTK
+1030 
-1042 FVINYTTETI
+1042 
-1052 TNRDGSTSEYYPA
+1052 
-1065 IDGTY
+1065 
-1070 FIYGIMD
+1070 
-1077 KYELFTQEDGTAFH
+1077 
-1091 ATDCFDEATG
+1091 
-1101 ELSELDL
+1101 
-1108 PYALY
+1108 
-1113 VPEDYSEDGK
+1113 
-1123 YMLVLHIEDAGF
+1123 
-1135 LGTDPMIAL
+1135 
-1144 CESQAPANFASDE
+1144 
-1157 MQAYAEQQGYDGIIV
+1157 
-1172 VIPQIWDDI
+1172 
-1181 RTTRDAYTISC
+1181 
-1192 GVDATWQLMD
+1192 
-1202 YITDTYT
+1202 
-1209 AIDANRIYATG
+1209 
-1220 QSMGGMQ
+1220 
-1227 VIAMAAQRDN
+1227 
-1237 YFAGILEMGCQ
+1237 
-1248 WGTNYNK
+1248 
-1255 EVPNEGTVHYNIY
+1255 
-1268 DTDDPMITYELA
+1268 
-1280 ENWFYAVSDDNILV
+1280 
-1294 TNCEGDS
+1294 
-1301 YSTSVWSEFA
+1301 
-1311 YLYYDIAGVEIPYAT
+1311 
-1326 VSPLEQTDEEM
+1326 
-1337 SAVVEA
+1337 
-1343 LVAQENETGIYW
+1343 
-1355 LSYTGGSHMLTWVYG
+1355 
-1370 HKIDASYYWLL
+1370 
-1381 SQTKE
+1381 
-1386 SEDSR
+1386 
-1391 SKLEALNNPFAHMDA
+1391 
-1406 VEASEYIVGDFTHLP
+1406 
-1421 NGYDRLIA
+1421 
-1429 TENSTGISYFYA
+1429 
-1441 VPANGAGTDGYNSAW
+1441 
-1456 MNRSGGTP
+1456 
-1464 SAGAGWNANT
+1464 
-1474 VYTVDSILITDSA
+1474 
-1487 LTVTATLDANADYTV
+1487 
-1502 EVYAVAIG
+1502 
-1510 ENEAELVASGI
+1510 
-1521 LSSGADTFTSDALTA
+1521 
-1536 FAENVIYT
+1536 
-1544 VVVSDAGVV
+1544 SDAGVV

-1565 SGGDENTAEIV
+1565 SGDDETGYYVFACDNETAITDDSLSAWFDADSAAEGVEALLNAGEVYVNGFQIPAEESDDIAFKVNGFVSFYKDGDEWMNSVHKATSGETTFAAARTAFVEGLSLMSGLTVVLPYDENGYVTEIQFTVKESVAVEELIDNGDGTYSIDRSNFTLAVKEGMPDINDAVFAAVNVDAAVEAGCLALYWEATDGWHLERADSESGYLTDGQDHGYYIFNETYYVDSNITKYNLAKANRPGQFLEAHRTLGLFGEEITTWFVGDYPFGFTTNDPAAALELGIGNATAAKAEIV
-1576 SVYALGFVDT
+1576 V
-1586 DGAKVEAIAVEYSA
+1586 SA
-1600 DMSGVDVSVD
+1600 DGSDVATDVLWMTTDDLTVFEAQIAAAEAVLANAD
-1610 SYELELNSDSTGA
+1610 STCFDLDRAIYELAITLDAAAYGTAGEDGETGENLLYTFENDGVTSLYDASMDQYFNADSAEAGVLALLNGG
-1623 TAVYVNDTAAI
+1623 AVYVNNAAVPTDEETAEDFVINAFPSLWKTGDSTWAYSVHKLYSAEDLSFDDARLGFMDGI
-1634 SETGGSGT
+1634 SKMRGLQVELYSTDGV
-1642 GKYVIIEVDTDFLMS
+1642 YADRIEVLIKESTLVNS
-1657 SEQTFTSSLAVGVT
+1657 IT
-1671 QTADIS
+1671 
-1677 AGSVTAAASE
+1677 
-1687 TAVTNYEE
+1687 
-1695 TQTYD
+1695 
-1700 SYCDTWTTTK
+1700 
-1710 AAIYGQYEI
+1710 
-1719 SGIEGFQFFTSN
+1719 
-1731 EDYGTPDG
+1731 EDD
-1739 EAYHVEDCFDE
+1739 
-1750 KDGLSYDID
+1750 
-1759 VAYALYVPEDYDVSG
+1759 
-1774 SYAMVVVDNPATT
+1774 
-1787 EGTHPLVSVLETR
+1787 EGTHIGRYDFELSDTENRPDVNDIVFPNENVDADLKVGDIALYWYDGSAWHMEPAVAQTGILSEKVSGVSGFVLDGVTYTDALITRYNLQAANRTSQFLTAHTNLGLSSIEVIMWSTETGYPIGFTR
-1800 SPALLASDWVQDL
+1800 GDNAKAALALAIENAKVAAENVVASDADGADVSTSAYWVTSA
-1813 VKEQGLDGLIV
+1813 V
-1824 VVPVVTARVDD
+1824 
-1835 NACTPAQYE
+1835 
-1844 ALLALWDHIQGE
+1844 
-1856 YSIDENHVY
+1856 
-1865 GIGQS
+1865 
-1870 VGGMVLMETNR
+1870 MET
-1881 NRDNYF
+1881 YT
-1887 AAILMFENQ
+1887 AALAEAETMY
-1896 WAQNYYKD
+1896 AD
-1904 TLFVRNQAS
+1904 
-1913 SEETAATAPMHY
+1913 ETATNI
-1925 PRTDAEVTWDYY
+1925 D
-1937 FDEDG
+1937 FDMAI
-1942 NKVYVDH
+1942 
-1949 DPYNLYY
+1949 YNLSSPVSQ
-1956 LISDDNIMV
+1956 LSTKQPGTADD
-1965 MNRSSNNLSNNTWQ
+1965 
-1979 ELSYLYTDLVGSNI
+1979 G
-1993 THFTLD
+1993 
-1999 GNAEIAEQEALI
+1999 
-2011 NEYLAEDAS
+2011 
-2020 GLGLHWVTFEN
+2020 
-2031 GTNGYSA
+2031 
-2038 RKVLSGYE
+2038 
-2046 WLLSQTRE
+2046 
-2054 DEMSRSKLD
+2054 
-2063 LNKPFELADEQIQT
+2063 
-2077 EERATSYTDTEDNTL
+2077 
-2092 YYLTGKAGAGTQ
+2092 
-2104 FYNTSWLN
+2104 
-2112 LTTIADAAPGWLPEG
+2112 
-2127 MSWETGVEA
+2127 ETG
-2136 AKIQSVTSIHDEN
+2136 EN
-2149 GVLTAVAVE
+2149 
-2158 YDVDMTDAVI
+2158 
-2168 RLKGD
+2168 
-2173 EIIGLDGEVRE
+2173 
-2184 DITIVLDPYD
+2184 
-2194 FYDAAGEQIECTIS
+2194 
-2208 NVYIND
+2208 
-2214 SAAITA
+2214 
-2220 DAERGSGTGCYVIVE
+2220 
-2235 LDTDSTTDSV
+2235 
-2245 SLVQRMTIRTNT
+2245 
-2257 AIASATATVY
+2257 
-2267 SEVDGGNVEDILR
+2267 LR

-2287 IKSYDY
+2287 IKYYDY

-2308 CANPNAPD
+2308 CVNPNAPD

-2392 RGGLPM
+2392 RGDLPM

-2576 GSILTWDETS
+2576 GSILTWDEAS

-2618 TSFEMPAFSTGDDDP
+2618 TSFEMPAFSTEDDDP

-2711 DNKTDALVD
+2711 NNKTDALVD
-2720 FRYSWDMQ
+2720 FRYSWDMR

-2754 TTGALKAGAGKA
+2754 TTGTLKAGAGMA

-2809 TRVLVLEDKIRV
+2809 TRVLVLEDEIRV

-2830 TLDDQVAYTKKIVS
+2830 TPDDQVAYTKKIVS

-2899 VLGIGIGDC
+2899 VLGTDIGDC

-3034 EGIKIVERL
+3034 EGIKIVEKL

-3190 SVVANMGEDNT
+3190 SVVANMGEDST

-3238 TAEAAADGFTVNQ
+3238 TAEAAADGFLVNQ

-3262 EEAYLAAAYIS
+3262 EEAYLAAAYTS

-3363 ENFDTEIQPGDV
+3363 ENFDAEIQPGDV

-3389 AIPVTGVFTNG
+3389 AIPVTGLFTNG

-3483 VWAQARLDAV
+3483 AWAQARLDAV
-3493 EVSEDGSGLAA
+3493 EVSEDGSGLAV

-3511 AVHDELADVVAS
+3511 AVHDELADVIAS
-3523 AREVLE
+3523 AQEVLE

-3564 TGFEDSI
+3564 TGFEDLI
-3571 QTAAE
+3571 QTVAE

-3599 ETAETDTNSADAE
+3599 ETAETDANSADAE
-3612 PAEGNTEAESAEAEA
+3612 PAEGSTEAESAEAEA

>member
-1 MKTKSRALVLF
+1 
-12 LCLMLLVGLLP
+12 
-23 STVLAADG
+23 
-31 PEAASFE
+31 
-38 DVQEGSWYYEDV
+38 
-50 DYVSSA
+50 
-56 GLMTGTSEDTFSP
+56 
-69 ELAVTR
+69 
-75 GMFVTVLHRM
+75 
-85 EDEPEAEAAAFEDV
+85 
-99 DAEAYYAAAVA
+99 
-110 WAAENGIVTGY
+110 
-121 SDVMFGPTDTITREQ
+121 
-136 AVTILYRYAIYKGLD
+136 
-151 AVTTE
+151 
-156 ENLGTFSD
+156 
-164 EADISDWA
+164 
-172 IAAVNWAV
+172 
-180 GEGIA
+180 
-185 EGMTSNRFGPATLT
+185 
-199 TRAHVAALLHR
+199 
-210 YLDEDARVNSAA
+210 
-222 DTGTDGSGSSSGG
+222 
-235 SSSSSSGSSS
+235 
-245 SSSSGSSSSGSR
+245 
-257 YYADNVLESVYALGF
+257 
-272 VDADGS
+272 
-278 KLSAI
+278 
-283 AVEYSVEIAASS
+283 
-295 VELADFE
+295 
-302 IQDYGTMMEPSVEL
+302 MEPSVEL
-316 GSDPGVALN
+316 GSAPGVALN

-368 AAGVRQAGTLKTTGG
+368 SVGVKQVGTLKTTGG

-392 VINYTTETI
+392 VINYTTETT

-533 RDAYTISC
+533 RGGYTISC

-720 KIDASYYWLLS
+720 RIDASYYWLLS
-731 QTKESEDSRSKLEAL
+731 QTKESEDSRGKLEAL

-755 VEASEYI
+755 AEASEYI
-762 VGDFTHL
+762 AGDFTHL

-789 AVPAN
+789 AVPAD

-813 SAGAGWNAN
+813 SAGAGWNAD
-822 TVYTVDSILITDSAL
+822 TVYTVDSILITDGAL
-837 TVTATLDANADYTVE
+837 TVAATLDANADYTVE

-881 ALTAFAENVIYT
+881 ALTAFAEDVIYT
-893 VVVSDA
+893 VV
-899 GVVVASAMHLTLGNV
+899 
-914 LESVYALGFVDADGS
+914 
-929 KLSAI
+929 I
-934 AVEYSVEI
+934 
-942 AASSVE
+942 
-948 LADFEIQDYGTMME
+948 
-962 PSVELGSDPG
+962 
-972 VALNVYVSATP
+972 
-983 EIDPNGVGVESG
+983 
-995 NYVIIE
+995 
-1001 VNTDY
+1001 
-1006 QLASVCSPY
+1006 
-1015 AVSMAAGVRQAGTLK
+1015 
-1030 TTGGRTVSAGTK
+1030 
-1042 FVINYTTETI
+1042 
-1052 TNRDGSTSEYYPA
+1052 
-1065 IDGTY
+1065 
-1070 FIYGIMD
+1070 
-1077 KYELFTQEDGTAFH
+1077 
-1091 ATDCFDEATG
+1091 
-1101 ELSELDL
+1101 
-1108 PYALY
+1108 
-1113 VPEDYSEDGK
+1113 
-1123 YMLVLHIEDAGF
+1123 
-1135 LGTDPMIAL
+1135 
-1144 CESQAPANFASDE
+1144 
-1157 MQAYAEQQGYDGIIV
+1157 
-1172 VIPQIWDDI
+1172 
-1181 RTTRDAYTISC
+1181 
-1192 GVDATWQLMD
+1192 
-1202 YITDTYT
+1202 
-1209 AIDANRIYATG
+1209 
-1220 QSMGGMQ
+1220 
-1227 VIAMAAQRDN
+1227 
-1237 YFAGILEMGCQ
+1237 
-1248 WGTNYNK
+1248 
-1255 EVPNEGTVHYNIY
+1255 
-1268 DTDDPMITYELA
+1268 
-1280 ENWFYAVSDDNILV
+1280 
-1294 TNCEGDS
+1294 
-1301 YSTSVWSEFA
+1301 
-1311 YLYYDIAGVEIPYAT
+1311 
-1326 VSPLEQTDEEM
+1326 
-1337 SAVVEA
+1337 
-1343 LVAQENETGIYW
+1343 
-1355 LSYTGGSHMLTWVYG
+1355 
-1370 HKIDASYYWLL
+1370 
-1381 SQTKE
+1381 
-1386 SEDSR
+1386 
-1391 SKLEALNNPFAHMDA
+1391 
-1406 VEASEYIVGDFTHLP
+1406 
-1421 NGYDRLIA
+1421 
-1429 TENSTGISYFYA
+1429 
-1441 VPANGAGTDGYNSAW
+1441 
-1456 MNRSGGTP
+1456 
-1464 SAGAGWNANT
+1464 
-1474 VYTVDSILITDSA
+1474 
-1487 LTVTATLDANADYTV
+1487 
-1502 EVYAVAIG
+1502 
-1510 ENEAELVASGI
+1510 
-1521 LSSGADTFTSDALTA
+1521 
-1536 FAENVIYT
+1536 
-1544 VVVSDAGVV
+1544 SDAGVV

-1565 SGGDENTAEIV
+1565 SGEDETGYYVFACDNETAITDDSLSAWFDADSAAEGVEALLNAGKVYVNGFQIPAEESDDIAFKVNGFVSFYKDGDEWMNSVHKATSGETTFAAARTAFVEGLSLMSGLTVVLPYDENGYVTEIQFTVKESVAVEELIDNGDGTYSIDRSNFTLAVKEGMPDINDAVFAAVNVDAAVEAGCLALYWEATDGWHLERADSESGYLTDGQDHGYYIFNETYYVDSNITKYNLAKANRPGQFLEAHRTLGLFGEEITAWFVGDYPFGFTTNAPAAALELGIVNATAAKAEIVVSADGSDVATDVLWMTTDDLTDFEAQIAAAEAVLTNADSTCFDLDRAIYELAITLDAAAYGTAGGDENTAEIV

-1600 DMSGVDVSVD
+1600 DMSGADVNVD

-1695 TQTYD
+1695 TQTYN
-1700 SYCDTWTTTK
+1700 SYRDTWTTTE

-1739 EAYHVEDCFDE
+1739 EPYHVEDCFDE

-1759 VAYALYVPEDYDVSG
+1759 VAYALYVPEDYDASG

-1800 SPALLASDWVQDL
+1800 SPALLASDWAQDL

-1844 ALLALWDHIQGE
+1844 ALLALWDHIQDE

-1942 NKVYVDH
+1942 NKVYEDH

-1979 ELSYLYTDLVGSNI
+1979 ELSYLYTDLVGSSI

-2077 EERATSYTDTEDNTL
+2077 EERATSYTDTEGNTL

-2235 LDTDSTTDSV
+2235 LDTDSTIDSV

-2267 SEVDGGNVEDILR
+2267 SEVDGGNVEDTLR

-2287 IKSYDY
+2287 IKYYDY

-2324 REDMAD
+2324 REDVAD

-2366 MLADGYVVVSPGAR
+2366 MLTDGYVVVSPGAR

-2392 RGGLPM
+2392 RGDLPM

-2576 GSILTWDETS
+2576 GSILTWDEAS

-2618 TSFEMPAFSTGDDDP
+2618 ASFEMPAFSTEDDDP

-2711 DNKTDALVD
+2711 NNKTDALVD
-2720 FRYSWDMQ
+2720 FRYSWDMR

-2740 LAFLDEVMSDGGEE
+2740 LAFLDEVMSDGNEE
-2754 TTGALKAGAGKA
+2754 TTGTLKAGAGMA

-2809 TRVLVLEDKIRV
+2809 TRVLVLEDEIRV

-2830 TLDDQVAYTKKIVS
+2830 TPDDQVAYTKKIVS

-2899 VLGIGIGDC
+2899 VLGTGIGDC

-2939 LTMIRF
+2939 LTMILF

-2966 LCTTGKTVGNRQVN
+2966 LCTTGKTVGNRQIN

-3008 QYPRETA
+3008 QYPHETA

-3034 EGIKIVERL
+3034 EGIKIVEKL

-3181 EEAETVLLQ
+3181 EEAETVMLQ
-3190 SVVANMGEDNT
+3190 SVVANMGEDST

-3238 TAEAAADGFTVNQ
+3238 TAEAAADGFLVNQ

-3262 EEAYLAAAYIS
+3262 EEAYLAAAYTS

-3297 DGYADRIEMLYLE
+3297 DSYADRIEMLYLE
-3310 GIIVANYTDN
+3310 GIIVADYADN

-3363 ENFDTEIQPGDV
+3363 ENFDAEIQPGDV

-3389 AIPVTGVFTNG
+3389 AIPVTGLFTNG

-3473 SSDTYLERAI
+3473 NSDTYLERAI
-3483 VWAQARLDAV
+3483 AWAQTRLDAV
-3493 EVSEDGSGLAA
+3493 EVSEDGSGLAV

-3511 AVHDELADVVAS
+3511 AVHDELADVIAS
-3523 AREVLE
+3523 AQEVLE

-3571 QTAAE
+3571 QTVAE

-3599 ETAETDTNSADAE
+3599 ETAETDANSADAE
-3612 PAEGNTEAESAEAEA
+3612 PAEGSTEAESAEAEA